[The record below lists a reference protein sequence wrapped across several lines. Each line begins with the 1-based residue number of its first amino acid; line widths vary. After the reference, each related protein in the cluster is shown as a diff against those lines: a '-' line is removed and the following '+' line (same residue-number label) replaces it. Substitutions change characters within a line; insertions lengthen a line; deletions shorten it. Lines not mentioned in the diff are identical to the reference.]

1 MIHGNHVF
9 CAGGYGRGMGVIK
22 LTAGKDTISAEEV
35 WFRSAPLQAWYDGVT
50 AAGYVPVY
58 YGDTTAGSAFA
69 KGWCGAVTAHPEYAT
84 TAFLWS
90 FEPSLSGRYTKRTAP
105 GFGPNS
111 IGCGGDVAGWQYQL
125 SAGSTPD
132 VDSDQVLSR
141 IPLWYP

>member
-1 MIHGNHVF
+1 MGIP
-9 CAGGYGRGMGVIK
+9 AGTGIVLDIEPPGDACPGASFVDSSF
-22 LTAGKDTISAEEV
+22 LE
-35 WFRSAPLQAWYDGVT
+35 AWYDGVT

-69 KGWCGAVTAHPEYAT
+69 KGWCGALAAHPEYAT

-90 FEPSLSGRYTKRTAP
+90 FEPSLLGHYTKRTAP
-105 GFGPNS
+105 GFAPNS
-111 IGCGGDVAGWQYQL
+111 IGCSGDVAGWQYQL